1 MKNLPVRLFVIAL
14 FVANIALGFSSQ
26 KSTVNWSCESILR
39 LTPQGWS
46 DVITKKYNDTSEL
59 AQDQAAKGWA
69 SCKSDSNQAL
79 LKSRP
84 KSKARLNKLSAL
96 EFQFMSD
103 ETNLAS
109 GGGMYNLGSGTLY
122 RHGFARFQT
131 NLGLHLE
138 TMIVVT
144 GSNAGAKQSASISE
158 RYKSAKMKIETRMK
172 KVKTLTPS
180 IPDGSSAS
188 VIADRKNQWATTAKH
203 YKQTYGSILKLIG
216 TRINE
221 ASTLEL
227 EFLAKGIFTENL
239 GV

>member
-14 FVANIALGFSSQ
+14 FVANIALGFSSLT
-26 KSTVNWSCESILR
+26 SNPALSCLDALR
-39 LTPQGWS
+39 RTPQAWS
-46 DVITKKYNDTSEL
+46 DLLTRVTNDTSEL
-59 AQDQAAKGWA
+59 RQDQAAKTWA
-69 SCKSDSNQAL
+69 DCKSVSNQAL

-84 KSKARLNKLSAL
+84 TSKARLNKLSAL
-96 EFQFMSD
+96 EFQFMKD
-103 ETNLAS
+103 ETDLAS
-109 GGGMYNLGSGTLY
+109 GGSQYNPGSGTLY

-131 NLGLHLE
+131 DLALHLE

-144 GSNAGAKQSASISE
+144 GSKAGAKQSASISK
-158 RYKSAKMKIETRMK
+158 RYKSAKMIIEARLK

-188 VIADRKNQWATTAKH
+188 VIADRKKQWTTTAKH
-203 YKQTYGSILKLIG
+203 YKLTYNSILKLIG

-221 ASTLEL
+221 ASMLEL
-227 EFLAKGIFTENL
+227 EFLAKGIFAENL